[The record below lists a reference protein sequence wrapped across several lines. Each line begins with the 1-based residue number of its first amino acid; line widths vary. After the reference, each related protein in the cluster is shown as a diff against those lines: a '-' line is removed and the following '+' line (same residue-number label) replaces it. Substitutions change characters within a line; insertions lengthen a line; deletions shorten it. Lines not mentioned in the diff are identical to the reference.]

1 MSMLRRLWQIAAV
14 RNSLLF
20 VFGMLVVFRVAAH
33 IPVPGVDVSALGSL
47 FSQNTF
53 FGLLNIFS
61 GGTLENFSVVALGIA
76 PYITASIIFQLLAMI
91 IPKLEEMQKEESGR
105 QKINQYT
112 RYLTVPLAFMQ
123 AYSMLLLLQQQAGA
137 SLWKQEDI
145 FTVILAMISMTA
157 GTVFLMWMGELI
169 SEHKVGNGTSII
181 IFAGIIAGLPGFLR
195 QVFATYDY
203 AQLVTILLFLAVT
216 LVTIVGVVI
225 MNEAQRHVPV
235 QYARQVRGSRLSGG
249 VSSHIPLRLNMGGV
263 IPIIFAISFIL
274 IPTTFAQFFVNART
288 EWLQHAAVWLTQVFQ
303 NQLVYG
309 IVYFVLVF
317 IFSYFYTSVIFH
329 PDRMA
334 ENLQKHGGFIPGI
347 RPGKNT
353 ADYLK
358 DVANRLLL
366 AGATFI
372 SVIAVLPLA
381 VQQLTGTANMVI
393 GGTSVL
399 IVVSVVIDC
408 VKQVESQMTMHE
420 YEIS

>member
-1 MSMLRRLWQIAAV
+1 MSTLRRLWSIRDV

-20 VFGMLVVFRVAAH
+20 VFAILVFFRIAAH
-33 IPVPGVDVSALGSL
+33 IPVPGIDSSAMSSL
-47 FSQNTF
+47 FSNNAF
-53 FGLLNIFS
+53 LGLLNVFS
-61 GGTLENFSVVALGIA
+61 GGTLESFSVVALGVA

-91 IPKLEEMQKEESGR
+91 LPRLEEMQKEESGR

-112 RYLTVPLAFMQ
+112 RYLTVPLALMQ
-123 AYSMLLLLQQQAGA
+123 AYSMLLLLQRQTGA
-137 SLWKQEDI
+137 SLWSDNSL
-145 FTVILAMISMTA
+145 FTIVLAMISMMA

-169 SEHKVGNGTSII
+169 SERKVGNGTSII

-195 QVFATYDY
+195 QVFAVYDY
-203 AQLVTILLFLAVT
+203 SQLVTLILFLLVT
-216 LVTIVGVVI
+216 IVTIVGVVI

-235 QYARQVRGSRLSGG
+235 QYARQVRGSRLAGG

-288 EWLQHAAVWLTQVFQ
+288 EWLQTVAIWLTQVFQ

-309 IVYFVLVF
+309 VTYFILVF
-317 IFSYFYTSVIFH
+317 AFSYFYTAVIFH

-372 SVIAVLPLA
+372 SVIAVLPLV
-381 VQQLTGTANMVI
+381 VQQFTGTSNMVI

-399 IVVSVVIDC
+399 IVVSVVVDC
-408 VKQVESQMTMHE
+408 VKQVESQLTMHE

>member
-1 MSMLRRLWQIAAV
+1 MLRRLWQIAAV

-33 IPVPGVDVSALGSL
+33 IPVPGVDASALGSL

-123 AYSMLLLLQQQAGA
+123 AYSVLLLLQQRAGA

-145 FTVILAMISMTA
+145 FTVVLAMISMAA

-169 SEHKVGNGTSII
+169 SERKVGNGTSII

-288 EWLQHAAVWLTQVFQ
+288 EWLQHVAVWLTQVFQ

-381 VQQLTGTANMVI
+381 VQQLTGTSNMVI

>member
-1 MSMLRRLWQIAAV
+1 MSTLRRLWFIRDV

-20 VFGMLVVFRVAAH
+20 VFSILVFFRIAAH
-33 IPVPGVDVSALGSL
+33 IPVPGIDSSAMSSL
-47 FSQNTF
+47 FNNNDF

-61 GGTLENFSVVALGIA
+61 GGTLENFSVVALGVA
-76 PYITASIIFQLLAMI
+76 PYITASIIFQLLGMI
-91 IPKLEEMQKEESGR
+91 LPKMEEMQKEEAGR

-112 RYLTVPLAFMQ
+112 RYLTVPLALMQ
-123 AYSMLLLLQQQAGA
+123 AYSMLLLLQRQAGA
-137 SLWKQEDI
+137 SLWKEGDF
-145 FTVILAMISMTA
+145 FTILLAMISMTA
-157 GTVFLMWMGELI
+157 GTIFLMWMGELI
-169 SEHKVGNGTSII
+169 SERKVGNGISII
-181 IFAGIIAGLPGFLR
+181 IFAGIVAGLPGFLR
-195 QVFATYDY
+195 QVFAVYDY
-203 AQLVTILLFLAVT
+203 TQLVTLLLFLG
-216 LVTIVGVVI
+216 VTIVTIIGVVI

-235 QYARQVRGSRLSGG
+235 QYARQVRGSHLSGG

-288 EWLQHAAVWLTQVFQ
+288 EWLQTAAVWLSQVFQ

-309 IVYFVLVF
+309 IVYFILVF
-317 IFSYFYTSVIFH
+317 AFSYFYTAVIFH
-329 PDRMA
+329 PDQMA

-353 ADYLK
+353 ADYLH
-358 DVANRLLL
+358 DVVNRLLL
-366 AGATFI
+366 TGAIFI

-393 GGTSVL
+393 GGTSIL
-399 IVVSVVIDC
+399 IVVSVIIDS
-408 VKQVESQMTMHE
+408 VKQVESQLTMHE